1 MIISDL
7 QTPIQFFNVQI
18 TKIGWVMTYP
28 DNIAYYQLLTSD
40 YIKLKEGHCQIDNS
54 VVQQWGTDDS
64 IITDEIIS
72 LEPWNIPTSV
82 PPGPEEEV
90 I

>member
-18 TKIGWVMTYP
+18 TKLGWVMTYP

-40 YIKLKEGHCQIDNS
+40 YVKVKEGHCQIDNS
-54 VVQQWGTDDS
+54 VVQQWGADDS
-64 IITDEIIS
+64 IITNAIIS
-72 LEPWNIPTSV
+72 LQPWNIPTITN
-82 PPGPEEEV
+82 PEP
-90 I
+90 